1 MGIAFGNVL
10 APAIIKT
17 RFPVYM
23 GTMMGLYTVVM
34 NVVGSLSSSIISPLT
49 THFNYSIA
57 LGIIAIITAV
67 TIMIWAFQLKQQ
79 PPEAVSN
86 VHSQINVWKSLLAW
100 RVTVFMGAQSLVF
113 IQSLTGYQNYLQ
125 IMVFH
130 YKHQVSMFHYCKSQL
145 YL

>member
-1 MGIAFGNVL
+1 
-10 APAIIKT
+10 
-17 RFPVYM
+17 
-23 GTMMGLYTVVM
+23 M

-100 RVTVFMGAQSLVF
+100 SNSIHGRTVTRF

>member
-1 MGIAFGNVL
+1 
-10 APAIIKT
+10 
-17 RFPVYM
+17 
-23 GTMMGLYTVVM
+23 MGLYTVVM

-100 RVTVFMGAQSLVF
+100 RVTVFMGAQSLV
-113 IQSLTGYQNYLQ
+113 
-125 IMVFH
+125 
-130 YKHQVSMFHYCKSQL
+130 L
-145 YL
+145 YNH